1 MPRAKQQLRRNQSVS
16 LKDALVGVV
25 EAGEIGELAPN
36 IQELDM
42 RGNLLWNWD
51 DVRRSAFDA
60 LSQVCDSLVI
70 VLFAG
75 CSYRPAIDSLASTQ
89 PWKQQDGSP
98 FAKRI
103 NSTHVS
109 MCCKCNLLR
118 LAHSFLHGRPSFKGL
133 RILILSNTG
142 LPWGEAMRAG
152 QAMPSLE
159 ELHMCQNHVALL
171 DGSDARGEE
180 SESKTTVQESFPQL
194 RVLNLAENDI
204 SSWAEVARLGHL
216 PRLQHLLLHHNQL
229 ASVEYDQAE
238 EPALFPHL
246 DSIDLN
252 DNVYVMTW
260 LTAVVCTHLLGSQ
273 VGLMGKH

>member
-1 MPRAKQQLRRNQSVS
+1 MS

-60 LSQVCDSLVI
+60 LSQGCDSLVI

-109 MCCKCNLLR
+109 VCAASAICY
-118 LAHSFLHGRPSFKGL
+118 
-133 RILILSNTG
+133 
-142 LPWGEAMRAG
+142 
-152 QAMPSLE
+152 
-159 ELHMCQNHVALL
+159 ALL
-171 DGSDARGEE
+171 IRSCTSGRL
-180 SESKTTVQESFPQL
+180 SKDCAF
-194 RVLNLAENDI
+194 
-204 SSWAEVARLGHL
+204 
-216 PRLQHLLLHHNQL
+216 
-229 ASVEYDQAE
+229 
-238 EPALFPHL
+238 
-246 DSIDLN
+246 
-252 DNVYVMTW
+252 
-260 LTAVVCTHLLGSQ
+260 
-273 VGLMGKH
+273 